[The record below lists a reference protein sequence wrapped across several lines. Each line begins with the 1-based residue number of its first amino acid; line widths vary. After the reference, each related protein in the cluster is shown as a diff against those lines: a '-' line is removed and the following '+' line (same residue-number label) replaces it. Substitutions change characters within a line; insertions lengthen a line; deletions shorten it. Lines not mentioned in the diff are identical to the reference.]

1 MVQPPTSLKF
11 ISSVCDVLEKNFAD
25 VEVSDVVANDEE
37 IGGRD
42 HDHVFDR
49 DFQTLASL
57 TSKGKVP
64 EHGGHCVRYLAGRY
78 IQLRPLLEEYQTSCF
93 SQQCSENIR
102 LFYYVSKVQ

>member
-1 MVQPPTSLKF
+1 L
-11 ISSVCDVLEKNFAD
+11 ISSVCDFDILEKNCAD
-25 VEVSDVVANDEE
+25 VEVIDVVANDEE

-42 HDHVFDR
+42 HVFDC
-49 DFQTLASL
+49 DFETLASL
-57 TSKGKVP
+57 ASKGKVP

-78 IQLRPLLEEYQTSCF
+78 IQLRPLLEDYQTSCF